1 MYLKLG
7 DGMLTVVLNKN
18 EEKEKI
24 EGFPWVFNNEIN
36 SFKGDNIVSGEVV
49 RVVTFDG
56 KFVAYGFLNTSSKI
70 MVRILSR
77 NEEDVIDREFFK
89 RKMEYALE
97 HRKNINF
104 NDSNCMRL
112 IFAEADSL
120 PGLIV
125 DKYANYLSVQFLSL
139 GMDKTK
145 GMIVELL
152 IELTGC
158 LGIYERSDVPVRE
171 KEGLPLFK
179 GPIYGEFDPRVEV
192 MVNGIKFIFD
202 LAEGQK
208 TGYFLDQKLNRDNI
222 KYYCKDKN
230 VLDCF
235 SNVGGFALHACKYG
249 AAHVDA
255 CDISKK
261 ACDDILVNARLNNF
275 NQLDVICEDTF
286 NLLRDPKMVNKYDTI
301 ILDPPAFTKSK
312 DSVKN
317 AYKGYKEI
325 NLSAMKIIKSGGYLL
340 TFSCSQHMTP
350 DLFMQMIKEAAHDA
364 KRSVQFLDFRI
375 QSIDH
380 PALLQSDEQLYLKC
394 MKLRIN

>member
-139 GMDKTK
+139 GMDKIK

-192 MVNGIKFIFD
+192 MENGIKFIVD

-394 MKLRIN
+394 MILRIN